1 MAATLRTAA
10 RLALAGFVLVAAG
23 SCGSGLGSGLD
34 PRPANAAGPDDPP
47 TASVTHTDVAGSEA
61 GAEPEP
67 EPAPEPGPPQL
78 PSFTPEP
85 GDELDPHQPLEDP
98 SGVALDYF
106 YRSLTDVDEGQA
118 GAMARVLHLGDS
130 TLGLDGIPHAIRK
143 RMQQRF
149 GDGGAGLLLLKR
161 YSPSYKPASVKL
173 SGGEGWTHCY
183 IAYKCRGDGRYGI
196 GGVIVSASS
205 GAWTSFSTLPEDQP
219 VGTGFSRAELWY
231 AASPIGGTI
240 AVEIDGKL
248 ARSIDSKA
256 PDAEG
261 VVDRWE
267 TLSVDPGPHSLKVSA
282 AGHGKSRIYGVVLET
297 EGPGVV
303 WDSTSMI
310 GAFTKRLLA
319 WDHEHIAAQVEH
331 RDPALI
337 VFTYGG
343 NDLRRI
349 VAGTLDEDTY
359 VEEAGAVIELVRAGK
374 PEASCLVT
382 SVIDHGR
389 SGTYDV
395 KPEHVATMVAAQRR
409 LAAEQGCAFFDTW
422 NAMGGANSIREWLKA
437 SPRLAEPDLK
447 HLNHRGRELM
457 GQWIHEALLAG
468 YVAYRERG
476 VDTRALADE

>member
-1 MAATLRTAA
+1 MSTPRRTARA
-10 RLALAGFVLVAAG
+10 LALALALCTA
-23 SCGSGLGSGLD
+23 SACGSGLD
-34 PRPANAAGPDDPP
+34 PRPASASGPSNAPATNVARSDVAADEPNAAEPKPD
-47 TASVTHTDVAGSEA
+47 
-61 GAEPEP
+61 
-67 EPAPEPGPPQL
+67 PGPPRL
-78 PSFTPEP
+78 PAFSPEP
-85 GDELDPHQPLEDP
+85 GDEVDPHQPIEDP

-106 YRSLTDVDEGQA
+106 YRSLTDVDESQPGS
-118 GAMARVLHLGDS
+118 MTRVLHLGDS
-130 TLGLDGIPHAIRK
+130 TLGVDGIPHAIRK

-149 GDGGAGLLLLKR
+149 GDGGAGLVLLKR

-173 SGGEGWTHCY
+173 SGGDNWSHCY
-183 IAYKCRGDGRYGI
+183 IAYQCRGDGHYGI
-196 GGVIVSASS
+196 GGLIVSASS
-205 GAWTSFSTLPEDQP
+205 GASTSIATLPADHP
-219 VGTGFSRAELWY
+219 VGHAFSKVELWY
-231 AASPIGGTI
+231 AASSGGGTI
-240 AVEIDGKL
+240 NIELDGKL
-248 ARSIDSKA
+248 ARAIDSKA
-256 PDAEG
+256 PEVEG

-267 TLSVDPGPHSLKVSA
+267 TVEVEPGSHSLKIAA
-282 AGHGKSRIYGVVLET
+282 AGGGKARVYGVVLET

-319 WDHEHIAAQVEH
+319 WDREHIAAQVDH

-359 VEEAGAVIELVRAGK
+359 VEEAGAVLELLRAGK

-409 LAAEQGCAFFDTW
+409 LASEQGCAFFDTW
-422 NAMGGANSIREWLKA
+422 AAMGGANSIREWLSA

-457 GQWIHEALLAG
+457 GQWLYEALLAG
-468 YVAYRERG
+468 YVAYRQRG
-476 VDTRALADE
+476 IDTRGAAPAAEP

>member
-1 MAATLRTAA
+1 VSSTTRAASCL
-10 RLALAGFVLVAAG
+10 LLAGFALLALG
-23 SCGSGLGSGLD
+23 SCGSGLGSGLE
-34 PRPANAAGPDDPP
+34 PSLANAAGPTANVTTDD
-47 TASVTHTDVAGSEA
+47 
-61 GAEPEP
+61 GADDD
-67 EPAPEPGPPQL
+67 AQAKATPEPGPPQL

-85 GDELDPHQPLEDP
+85 GDDVVPHQPIEDP

-106 YRSLTDVDEGQA
+106 YRALTDVDEGQA
-118 GAMARVLHLGDS
+118 GTMARVLHLGDS

-149 GDGGAGLLLLKR
+149 GDGGAGLVLLKR
-161 YSPSYKPASVKL
+161 YSLSYKPASVKF
-173 SGGEGWTHCY
+173 SGGDSWTHCY
-183 IAYKCRGDGRYGI
+183 IAYQCRGDGRYGI
-196 GGVIVSASS
+196 GGLIVSASS
-205 GAWTSFSTLPEDQP
+205 GASTSIATLASDQP
-219 VGTGFSRAELWY
+219 VGTQFSRAEIWY

-240 AVEIDGKL
+240 AVELDGKL
-248 ARSIDSKA
+248 ARSIDSKT
-256 PDAEG
+256 PEIEG
-261 VVDRWE
+261 GGQSIVDRWE
-267 TLSVDPGPHSLKVSA
+267 TLTVDPGPHSLKVSA
-282 AGHGKSRIYGVVLET
+282 AGNGKSRIYGVVLET
-297 EGPGVV
+297 DGPGVV

-319 WDHEHIAAQVEH
+319 WDREHIAAQVEH

-359 VEEAGAVIELVRAGK
+359 VAEAGAVIELVRAGK

-395 KPEHVATMVAAQRR
+395 KPEHVAIMVAAQRR
-409 LAAEQGCAFFDTW
+409 LASERGCAFFDTW
-422 NAMGGANSIREWLKA
+422 NAMGGPGSIRKWLSA
-437 SPRLAEPDLK
+437 SPKLAEPDLK

-468 YVAYRERG
+468 YVSYRQRG
-476 VDTRALADE
+476 VDTRALAVGR

>member
-1 MAATLRTAA
+1 MSAPLRAALG
-10 RLALAGFVLVAAG
+10 LALAGLALAGMG
-23 SCGSGLGSGLD
+23 SCGE
-34 PRPANAAGPDDPP
+34 PQPARAASP
-47 TASVTHTDVAGSEA
+47 TDAAASVARTDVAGDEA
-61 GAEPEP
+61 EAEPVRD
-67 EPAPEPGPPQL
+67 PGPPRL
-78 PSFTPEP
+78 PAWSPEP
-85 GDELDPHQPLEDP
+85 GDEVVPHQPLEDP

-106 YRSLTDVDEGQA
+106 YRSLTDADEGQA
-118 GAMARVLHLGDS
+118 GAMVRVLHLGDS

-149 GDGGAGLLLLKR
+149 GDGGAGLVLLKR
-161 YSPSYKPASVKL
+161 YSPSYKPASVKFN
-173 SGGEGWTHCY
+173 GGDAWTHCY
-183 IAYKCRGDGRYGI
+183 IAYQCRSDGRYGI
-196 GGVIVSASS
+196 GGLIVSASS
-205 GAWTSFSTLPEDQP
+205 GASTSIATLAGDQP
-219 VGTGFSRAELWY
+219 VGTSFSRAEVWY

-248 ARSIDSKA
+248 AQAIDSKA
-256 PDAEG
+256 ADAM
-261 VVDRWE
+261 VDRWE
-267 TLSVDPGPHSLKVSA
+267 TLEVDPGPHSVKISA
-282 AGHGKSRIYGVVLET
+282 AGNGKSRVYGVVLET
-297 EGPGVV
+297 DGPGVV

-319 WDHEHIAAQVEH
+319 WDREHIAAQIGH

-359 VEEAGAVIELVRAGK
+359 VQEAGAVLELIRAGK

-395 KPEHVATMVAAQRR
+395 KAEHVAIMVAAQRR
-409 LAAEQGCAFFDTW
+409 LALEQGCAFFDTW
-422 NAMGGANSIREWLKA
+422 NAMGGPNSIRKWLSANPK
-437 SPRLAEPDLK
+437 LAEPDLK

-476 VDTRALADE
+476 LDTRARSD

>member
-1 MAATLRTAA
+1 VPASSRAA
-10 RLALAGFVLVAAG
+10 RCIALASLVLALSG
-23 SCGSGLGSGLD
+23 CGSGLE
-34 PRPANAAGPDDPP
+34 PRPANAASP
-47 TASVTHTDVAGSEA
+47 TDAAPAASVARTDVAGD
-61 GAEPEP
+61 EPEP
-67 EPAPEPGPPQL
+67 ESPDPGPPQL
-78 PSFTPEP
+78 PSWSPEP
-85 GDELDPHQPLEDP
+85 GDDVDPHQPLEDP

-106 YRSLTDVDEGQA
+106 YRTLTDVDEAQA

-149 GDGGAGLLLLKR
+149 GDGGAGLVLLKR

-173 SGGEGWTHCY
+173 SGGDGWTHCY
-183 IAYKCRGDGRYGI
+183 IAYQCREDGHYGI
-196 GGVIVSASS
+196 GGLIVSDSS
-205 GAWTSFSTLPEDQP
+205 GASTSIATLSDDHP
-219 VGTGFSRAELWY
+219 VGKTFSRAELWY

-240 AVEIDGKL
+240 SVEIDGKL
-248 ARSIDSKA
+248 ARAIDSKA
-256 PDAEG
+256 PEVEG
-261 VVDRWE
+261 IVDRWE
-267 TLSVDPGPHSLKVSA
+267 TIEVDPGPHTLKIA
-282 AGHGKSRIYGVVLET
+282 AGGNGKARVYGVVLET
-297 EGPGVV
+297 DGPGVV

-319 WDHEHIAAQVEH
+319 WDREHIAAQIQH

-359 VEEAGAVIELVRAGK
+359 VAEAGAVLELIRAGK

-395 KPEHVATMVAAQRR
+395 KPEHVEIMVAAQRR
-409 LAAEQGCAFFDTW
+409 LAVEQGCAFFDTW
-422 NAMGGANSIREWLKA
+422 AAMGGPNSIRTWLKA

-468 YVAYRERG
+468 YVAYRQRG
-476 VDTRALADE
+476 IDTRAIKG

>member
-1 MAATLRTAA
+1 MPVPGPLRAAR
-10 RLALAGFVLVAAG
+10 RLALAGLLVAAIG
-23 SCGSGLGSGLD
+23 GCGSGLE
-34 PRPANAAGPDDPP
+34 PRPANAASP
-47 TASVTHTDVAGSEA
+47 TDAPATNIARSDVAGD
-61 GAEPEP
+61 EPT
-67 EPAPEPGPPQL
+67 PAPAPDPGPPRL
-78 PSFTPEP
+78 PDWSPEP
-85 GDELDPHQPLEDP
+85 GDDVDPHQPIEDP

-106 YRSLTDVDEGQA
+106 YRSLTDVDEGQP

-149 GDGGAGLLLLKR
+149 GDGGAGLVLLKR
-161 YSPSYKPASVKL
+161 YSPSYKPASVRL
-173 SGGEGWTHCY
+173 SGGDGWTHCY
-183 IAYKCRGDGRYGI
+183 IAYQCRNDGHYGI
-196 GGVIVSASS
+196 GGLIVSASS
-205 GAWTSFSTLPEDQP
+205 GASTSIATLPDDQP
-219 VGTGFSRAELWY
+219 IGQAFARAEVWY

-240 AVEIDGKL
+240 AVEIDGEL
-248 ARSIDSKA
+248 ARSIDSQA
-256 PDAEG
+256 PDEI
-261 VVDRWE
+261 VDRWE
-267 TLSVDPGPHSLKVSA
+267 TIEVEPGPHALKIA
-282 AGHGKSRIYGVVLET
+282 AGGHGKSRIYGVVLET
-297 EGPGVV
+297 DGPGVV

-319 WDHEHIAAQVEH
+319 WDREHIAAQIGH

-395 KPEHVATMVAAQRR
+395 EPEHVAIMVAAQRR
-409 LAAEQGCAFFDTW
+409 VAAEQGCAFFDTW
-422 NAMGGANSIREWLKA
+422 NAMGGPNSIREWLKA
-437 SPRLAEPDLK
+437 SPKLAEPDLK

-468 YVAYRERG
+468 YVGYRQRG
-476 VDTRALADE
+476 VDTRAMAGSSER